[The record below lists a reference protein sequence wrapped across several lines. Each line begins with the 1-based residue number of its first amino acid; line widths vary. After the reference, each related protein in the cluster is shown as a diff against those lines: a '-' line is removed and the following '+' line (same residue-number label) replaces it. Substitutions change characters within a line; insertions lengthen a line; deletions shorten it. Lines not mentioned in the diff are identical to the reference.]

1 MKIAISGCS
10 MCCFLLSDT
19 INSQQNFV
27 NAAEN
32 QIDRSKTFFICL
44 QKFQLFFVPVVM
56 MSHNFIVLGGQIS
69 FHLRGGCFYV
79 ADYQPCFCSRCS
91 KWEENRAHLARFE

>member
-1 MKIAISGCS
+1 
-10 MCCFLLSDT
+10 
-19 INSQQNFV
+19 
-27 NAAEN
+27 
-32 QIDRSKTFFICL
+32 
-44 QKFQLFFVPVVM
+44 M

-91 KWEENRAHLARFE
+91 KWEENRAHLARFEWCWL